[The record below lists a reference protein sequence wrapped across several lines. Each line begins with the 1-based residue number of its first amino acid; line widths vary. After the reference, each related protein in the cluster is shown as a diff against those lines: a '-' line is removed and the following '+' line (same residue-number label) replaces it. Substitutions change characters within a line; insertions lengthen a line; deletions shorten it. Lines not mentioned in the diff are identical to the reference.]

1 MGRISKSKK
10 ATKAKTA
17 TPKQKGPI
25 PVTLLSGFLGSGK
38 TTLLEHI
45 LTASHGY
52 KIAVIINDM
61 SSLNIDASLIRNHKV
76 HNTEEKLV
84 QLQNGCICC
93 TLRGDLLEGL
103 TSLAKSQ
110 DVDYIVIESTGIS
123 EPMQVAETF
132 TTEFTEALLQN
143 DAGIPEEMVDK
154 NTEKVLKEIIDIG
167 GLNKLAY
174 LDTCVTVIDSINF
187 LENFETIEFLAD
199 RWGDNGQGEAERTI
213 TDLMVDQIEFCDVI
227 ILNKTSGISKKKIAD
242 IEKIV
247 HQLNPVAKVYKT
259 DYCKIDLKH
268 ILNTGLYDFEKA
280 TTSAGWLQSIKE
292 MSIREGKFGDNQSS
306 RLAPKPETE
315 EYGINNFVY
324 TARKPFH
331 PQRLYDLVVNK
342 FYVIEQT
349 QLDDTKNSEDDD
361 EDEDDEEDD
370 DDEEE
375 EDDDEED
382 EEEEDE
388 KTTIENKKNSAFGP
402 LLRSKGDFWIASRY
416 IVRGEWSHAGTMLTL
431 KGGMPWFAVSREFW
445 PEDPKAVEM
454 ILQDFQGG
462 HGDRRQE
469 IVMIG
474 LSIDKEQITKALD
487 SALLTDEEMER
498 FDDIVKNANGLLDI
512 EKKLNKA
519 FEDPF
524 EPWLML
530 ENEDEEEADE
540 AAVESKIGTKTEEA
554 LEDESEKS
562 SGEDDA
568 PSETSKSE
576 EIDDSESS
584 GAKNEKESAIVKNIV
599 HDIQHSLHHHGPG
612 HNHSHSHNQT
622 PQKLVAVSGK
632 L

>member
-17 TPKQKGPI
+17 TSKQKGPI

-167 GLNKLAY
+167 GLTKLAY

-268 ILNTGLYDFEKA
+268 IFNTGLYDFEKA

-361 EDEDDEEDD
+361 EDEDDEE
-370 DDEEE
+370 

-454 ILQDFQGG
+454 ILQDFQGA

-498 FDDIVKNANGLLDI
+498 FDGIVKNANGLLDI

-530 ENEDEEEADE
+530 ENEEEEEEADE
-540 AAVESKIGTKTEEA
+540 AVVESKIGTKTEEA

-584 GAKNEKESAIVKNIV
+584 GAKNEKENTIVKNIV

>member
-17 TPKQKGPI
+17 TSKQKGPI

-61 SSLNIDASLIRNHKV
+61 SSLNIDASLIRNHKI

-167 GLNKLAY
+167 GLTKLAY

-361 EDEDDEEDD
+361 EDEDDEE
-370 DDEEE
+370 

-454 ILQDFQGG
+454 ILQDFQGA

-498 FDDIVKNANGLLDI
+498 FDGIVKNANGLLDI

-530 ENEDEEEADE
+530 ENEEEEEEADE
-540 AAVESKIGTKTEEA
+540 AVVESKIGTKTEEA

-584 GAKNEKESAIVKNIV
+584 GAKNEKENTIVKNIV

>member
-1 MGRISKSKK
+1 MGRNSNSKK
-10 ATKAKTA
+10 ATKAKTTA
-17 TPKQKGPI
+17 PKQKGPI

-143 DAGIPEEMVDK
+143 DSGIPEEMMDK
-154 NTEKVLKEIIDIG
+154 NTEEVLKEIIDIG

-199 RWGDNGQGEAERTI
+199 RWGDNGQGETERTI

-247 HQLNPVAKVYKT
+247 HQLNPVAQVYKT

-331 PQRLYDLVVNK
+331 PQRLFDLLVNK
-342 FYVIEQT
+342 FYVIEQK
-349 QLDDTKNSEDDD
+349 QFDDTKNKEDDD
-361 EDEDDEEDD
+361 EDEDDDEEDD
-370 DDEEE
+370 S
-375 EDDDEED
+375 EED
-382 EEEEDE
+382 EEEDDE
-388 KTTIENKKNSAFGP
+388 KTTVKNKKNSAFGP
-402 LLRSKGDFWIASRY
+402 LIRSKGDFWIASRY

-431 KGGMPWFAVSREFW
+431 KGGMPWFAVSRAFW
-445 PEDPKAVEM
+445 PEDPRAVEM

-462 HGDRRQE
+462 YGDRRQE

-498 FDDIVKNANGLLDI
+498 FDGIVKNGNGLLDI
-512 EKKLNKA
+512 ERKLNKA

-530 ENEDEEEADE
+530 EYEEEQEVDE
-540 AAVESKIGTKTEEA
+540 AAVESKIVTKIEEA
-554 LEDESEKS
+554 LEDEGEES
-562 SGEDDA
+562 SDEDDA
-568 PSETSKSE
+568 QSETSNSE
-576 EIDDSESS
+576 EIDNSESS
-584 GAKNEKESAIVKNIV
+584 GAKNEKENTLIENLV
-599 HDIQHSLHHHGPG
+599 HDIQHALHHHGSG

-622 PQKLVAVSGK
+622 SQNLVAVAGK

>member
-17 TPKQKGPI
+17 TSKQKGPI

-167 GLNKLAY
+167 GLTKLAY

-361 EDEDDEEDD
+361 EDEDDEE
-370 DDEEE
+370 

-454 ILQDFQGG
+454 ILQDFQGA

-498 FDDIVKNANGLLDI
+498 FDGIVKNANGLLDI

-530 ENEDEEEADE
+530 ENEEEEEEADE
-540 AAVESKIGTKTEEA
+540 AVVESKIGTKTEEA

-584 GAKNEKESAIVKNIV
+584 GAKNEKENTIVKNIV

>member
-17 TPKQKGPI
+17 TSKQKGPI

-93 TLRGDLLEGL
+93 TLRGDLLKGL

-167 GLNKLAY
+167 GLTKLAY

-361 EDEDDEEDD
+361 EDEDDEE
-370 DDEEE
+370 

-454 ILQDFQGG
+454 ILQDFQGA

-498 FDDIVKNANGLLDI
+498 FDGIVKNANGLLDI

-530 ENEDEEEADE
+530 ENEEEEEEADE
-540 AAVESKIGTKTEEA
+540 AVVESKIGTKTEEA

-584 GAKNEKESAIVKNIV
+584 GAKNEKENTIVKNIV